1 LLDRQVVVATVLFSF
16 SWASQHLHRR
26 TCKQHLNIQVD
37 NPVVCMSQKTAKEFL
52 VNNDPARF
60 YAFFLKATQIDKLI
74 EAVRQAEDLK
84 DQVLTTLEDYEF
96 GFQEFLA
103 KDYAPAKQ
111 AHEDLAEAREVV
123 AQKRM
128 VEKERCNRW
137 IQDEK
142 AKIKDLAAQKEKA
155 DENEKKALAKLEEH
169 KADQKSNQD
178 RLQMFKV
185 IEHTCTAPL
194 RKL

>member
-1 LLDRQVVVATVLFSF
+1 
-16 SWASQHLHRR
+16 
-26 TCKQHLNIQVD
+26 
-37 NPVVCMSQKTAKEFL
+37 MSQKTAKEFL

-60 YAFFLKATQIDKLI
+60 YAFFLKATQIDKII

-84 DQVLTTLEDYEF
+84 DQVLTTLKDYEF

-111 AHEDLAEAREVV
+111 AHEDLAEAREVE
-123 AQKRM
+123 AQKRK
-128 VEKERCNRW
+128 VQKEQCNRH
-137 IQDEK
+137 IQDSK
-142 AKIKDLAAQKEKA
+142 AKIQDFAAQKVKA
-155 DENEKKALAKLEEH
+155 DENYKKALLKLEEH

-178 RLQMFKV
+178 CLQMFKV
-185 IEHTCTAPL
+185 IEHMCTPPV

>member
-1 LLDRQVVVATVLFSF
+1 
-16 SWASQHLHRR
+16 
-26 TCKQHLNIQVD
+26 
-37 NPVVCMSQKTAKEFL
+37 MSQKTAKEFL

-74 EAVRQAEDLK
+74 EAVRQAEDLQE
-84 DQVLTTLEDYEF
+84 QVLTTLEDYAF

-111 AHEDLAEAREVV
+111 AHEALAEAREVEGKKRIV
-123 AQKRM
+123 QK
-128 VEKERCNRW
+128 EQCNRY
-137 IQDEK
+137 IQDAK
-142 AKIKDLAAQKEKA
+142 AESQDLAAQKVKA

-185 IEHTCTAPL
+185 IEHTCTPPV